1 MKRKVQEKAERRIRG
16 IRFVP
21 SLPLSG
27 IWLEAA
33 GFKIGQEVSIAVN
46 NGQIIISQ

>member
-1 MKRKVQEKAERRIRG
+1 MNRKVQEKAERRIRG

-27 IWLEAA
+27 IRLEST
-33 GFKIGQEVSIAVN
+33 GFQIGQEVNIAVI
-46 NGQIIISQ
+46 NGQIIISP